1 MIGTVSKFEKGCENM
16 VLPIGLLISLWLVK
30 KLLQYARQALINARY
45 RHQISSYINSELDGE
60 PDFIADPDYDFP
72 VENETDPEKE
82 IIINERIDR
91 LNSIIHDN
99 LDILQAI
106 ENELETA
113 VKPSRITAL
122 KTKYAAVNEKI
133 FRLEKQIDK
142 ERESL

>member
-1 MIGTVSKFEKGCENM
+1 MALS
-16 VLPIGLLISLWLVK
+16 IGLLIALWLAK
-30 KLLQYARQALINARY
+30 KLLQYARQALNNARY
-45 RHQISSYINSELDGE
+45 RHQISNYIKYSEIDSD
-60 PDFIADPDYDFP
+60 PDYIPDPDYDFP
-72 VENETDPEKE
+72 VEKEADPEKE
-82 IIINERIDR
+82 IIINERIER

-106 ENELETA
+106 ETELKTA

>member
-1 MIGTVSKFEKGCENM
+1 M
-16 VLPIGLLISLWLVK
+16 VLPIGLLIALWLAK
-30 KLLQYARQALINARY
+30 KLLQYARRAIQNARY
-45 RHQISSYINSELDGE
+45 KRQFADYIEYSEIDSD
-60 PDFIADPDYDFP
+60 PDYIADPEYEFP
-72 VENETDPEKE
+72 AENETDPEKE
-82 IIINERIDR
+82 IIINERINR

-99 LDILQAI
+99 MDILQAI
-106 ENELETA
+106 ETELKTA

>member
-1 MIGTVSKFEKGCENM
+1 MA
-16 VLPIGLLISLWLVK
+16 LPIGLLIALWLVK
-30 KLLQYARQALINARY
+30 KLLQYARQAITSARY
-45 RHQISSYINSELDGE
+45 RRKYRISDYIEYSDVDSK
-60 PDFIADPDYDFP
+60 PDFIADPEYSFS
-72 VENETDPEKE
+72 ENETDPEKE
-82 IIINERIDR
+82 AIAQGRIDR

-106 ENELETA
+106 ETELKTA

-133 FRLEKQIDK
+133 FRLEKQIDR

>member
-1 MIGTVSKFEKGCENM
+1 MA
-16 VLPIGLLISLWLVK
+16 LPIGLLIALWLAK
-30 KLLQYARQALINARY
+30 KLLQYARQALVNARY
-45 RHQISSYINSELDGE
+45 QHQISSYIEHSELDSK
-60 PDFIADPDYDFP
+60 PDYTPDPDYDFP
-72 VENETDPEKE
+72 VGNEIDPEKE
-82 IIINERIDR
+82 IVINERIDR

-106 ENELETA
+106 ETELKTA

-133 FRLEKQIDK
+133 FRLEKQIDR

>member
-1 MIGTVSKFEKGCENM
+1 MIGTVSKFKEGCENM
-16 VLPIGLLISLWLVK
+16 ALPIGLLIALWLAK

-45 RHQISSYINSELDGE
+45 RYQISDYIEYSELDSD
-60 PDFIADPDYDFP
+60 PDFIPDPEYSFP
-72 VENETDPEKE
+72 EENTDPEKE
-82 IIINERIDR
+82 IIIQERIDR
-91 LNSIIHDN
+91 LNSIIRDN
-99 LDILQAI
+99 MDILQAI
-106 ENELETA
+106 EAELKTA

>member
-1 MIGTVSKFEKGCENM
+1 MA
-16 VLPIGLLISLWLVK
+16 LPIGLLIALWLVK
-30 KLLQYARQALINARY
+30 KLLQYARQALNKARY
-45 RHQISSYINSELDGE
+45 QHQISSYIGYSDIDSE
-60 PDFIADPDYDFP
+60 PDYTPDPDYDFP
-72 VENETDPEKE
+72 ENETDPEKE

-99 LDILQAI
+99 MDILQAI
-106 ENELETA
+106 ETELKTA

-133 FRLEKQIDK
+133 FRLEKQIDR